1 MHWSRSCCSD
11 AAVKASFL
19 KKSSK
24 LQKCETFESS
34 QQDEDKG
41 VFVAD
46 PRSDN
51 DFGSAET
58 NAEYEN

>member
-1 MHWSRSCCSD
+1 M
-11 AAVKASFL
+11 

-58 NAEYEN
+58 NAEYENWSMILSV